1 MFIDQSECLVYY
13 FLCPELILFCIE
25 LPNYL
30 LDALN
35 ILYNAEHYARHHL
48 WRHNLSDP
56 AGDLLL
62 IMIDIMIDTAAPFDQ
77 ESECFSISKETNGN
91 EF

>member
-1 MFIDQSECLVYY
+1 M
-13 FLCPELILFCIE
+13 
-25 LPNYL
+25 

-48 WRHNLSDP
+48 SDP

-62 IMIDIMIDTAAPFDQ
+62 TMMNTAAPFDQ
-77 ESECFSISKETNGN
+77 ESECFS
-91 EF
+91 FP

>member
-1 MFIDQSECLVYY
+1 M
-13 FLCPELILFCIE
+13 
-25 LPNYL
+25 

-35 ILYNAEHYARHHL
+35 ILYNAKHYARHHL

-62 IMIDIMIDTAAPFDQ
+62 IMIETAAPFDQ
-77 ESECFSISKETNGN
+77 ESEGFS
-91 EF
+91 FP

>member
-1 MFIDQSECLVYY
+1 M
-13 FLCPELILFCIE
+13 
-25 LPNYL
+25 

-62 IMIDIMIDTAAPFDQ
+62 IMIDIMIDTAAPSDQ
-77 ESECFSISKETNGN
+77 ESKCFS
-91 EF
+91 FP